1 MLPPGSDCP
10 STDIHV
16 EKGRF
21 TMLMRVRSSALLI
34 LAASICLS
42 VAVAGCGDSDNTSP
56 SRLSSANINLIFV
69 VSQDLG
75 HNDGDI
81 DLDTANLNTRGL
93 QRVISLATYLHSTL
107 LNQASVNGIYVL
119 EPATHLQTANNY
131 PDLVPLEAVEQFAV
145 LNQYSIDSPTPAP
158 AATFSFSSNSFPIN
172 VCYTRAS
179 VPQGVS
185 TPSTF
190 FANCQGIDFADNGG
204 DNETLVNGII
214 AQQQGGFYVF
224 ALPFETLQ
232 SLLNNVKTLNSY
244 DYTVP
249 VTWEGANTLYV
260 LTIPLGGPTTLTTHD
275 TQIHP
280 ATTYP
285 IPVPTP
291 QSTSSSMQAP
301 FEIQTLGLQGSSV
314 PANINTNETVYFIR
328 HGEAH
333 PTSYWEDGNLVYP
346 GNVRALYLPIAL
358 AGNPNITT
366 PDFVYAVDPAQFI
379 PGGIDRNNVSIDDYS
394 YVRTSQTVAPY
405 AIANGIPFYVASG
418 FQWGGLTSQDEAAAV
433 DAAVSYFFTGGR
445 FSNKTLLIC
454 WEHDHIPR
462 IAQALVDIYFAPAA
476 PTIPPVPQA
485 SSSWP
490 ANDYDTIWTFSLD
503 GSGNLTLH
511 NHFFEGIS
519 TDSLPKTP

>member
-1 MLPPGSDCP
+1 MLTGVRP
-10 STDIHV
+10 SC
-16 EKGRF
+16 
-21 TMLMRVRSSALLI
+21 LLL
-34 LAASICLS
+34 LAASIALS
-42 VAVAGCGDSDNTSP
+42 IAVAGCGDGDTSP
-56 SRLSSANINLIFV
+56 SPQLSSANINLIFV
-69 VSQDLG
+69 VSQDLA

-81 DLDTANLNTRGL
+81 NLDTANLNTRGL
-93 QRVISLATYLHSTL
+93 QRVVSLATYLHSTL

-131 PDLVPLEAVEQFAV
+131 PDLVPLETVEQFAV
-145 LNQYSIDSPTPAP
+145 LNQYSIDSPTPSP
-158 AATFSFSSNSFPIN
+158 AATFSFSSNSFPVN

-214 AQQQGGFYVF
+214 GQEKGGFYVF

-232 SLLNNVKTLNSY
+232 FLLHNVKALNSY

-249 VTWEGANTLYV
+249 ATWEGANTLYV
-260 LTIPLGGPTTLTTHD
+260 LTIPLSGPTTLTTYD

-291 QSTSSSMQAP
+291 QGHPSSMQTP
-301 FEIQTLGLQGSSV
+301 FEIKNLTLEGSSV

-333 PTSYWEDGNLVYP
+333 PTSYWDDGNLIYP

-358 AGNPNITT
+358 AGKITT

-379 PGGIDRNNVSIDDYS
+379 PGGIDRNNVSIDDCS

-405 AIANGIPFYVASG
+405 AIGNGIPFYVASG
-418 FQWGGLTSQDEAAAV
+418 FQWGGLTSQDDAAAV
-433 DAAVSYFFTGGR
+433 DAAASYFFAGGQ

-454 WEHDHIPR
+454 WEHNHIPR
-462 IAQALVDIYFAPAA
+462 IAQALVDSYFASGA
-476 PTIPPVPQA
+476 PPVPPPPL
-485 SSSWP
+485 SPWP
-490 ANDYDTIWTFSLD
+490 GSDYDTIWTFSLD

-511 NHFFEGIS
+511 NHYYEGIS
-519 TDSLPKTP
+519 TDSLPSRP